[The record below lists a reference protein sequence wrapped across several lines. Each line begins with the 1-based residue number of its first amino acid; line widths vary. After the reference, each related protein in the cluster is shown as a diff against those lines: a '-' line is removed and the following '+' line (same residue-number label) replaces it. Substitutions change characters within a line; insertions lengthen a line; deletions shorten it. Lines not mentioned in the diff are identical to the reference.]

1 MASRG
6 VPPARV
12 VVTGIGAVSAAGW
25 GAEPLWEVLLA
36 GSTAIGSFDRFDHSR
51 QRSHVAGQ
59 VPAGPS
65 PEYRRPASWARLSYS
80 DRFALFAAE
89 EAVSQAGLA
98 APLQD
103 AGCYLGSST
112 AGLFESEAFVREI
125 FHDSGRR
132 GRLWL
137 MASHQLN
144 GPGDAVARHL
154 GVTGP
159 VETHSS
165 ACASSAL
172 AIEAAFRALRDGEV
186 DLAIAGGADS
196 LCAVTYSGFNALR
209 AVDPEPCRP
218 FRQGRNGT
226 SLGEGAGIL
235 VMECLNNALAR
246 GAQPL
251 AELLGVGSSCDA
263 NHMTA
268 PHPEGLGAA
277 SAMSRAIEDAGLA
290 PDQVEHVNAHGT
302 GTPLNDASEWAAL
315 VATFG
320 ARASAMPVTAT
331 KSIVGH
337 LLGSSGALE
346 AVATVLCLRARRAHP
361 TAGDGDL
368 DQTLD
373 IDLVRA
379 ESRALDGRSPAISTS
394 LGFGGANAALVL
406 GPWSAA

>member
-1 MASRG
+1 MASEG
-6 VPPARV
+6 PPRERV
-12 VVTGIGAVSAAGW
+12 VVTGMGAVSAAGW
-25 GAEPLWEVLLA
+25 GTGPLWDALES
-36 GSTAIGSFDRFDHSR
+36 GSTAIGPFDRFDHAR

-59 VPAGPS
+59 VPAAP
-65 PEYRRPASWARLSYS
+65 PAEYCRPAGWARLSYS
-80 DRFALFAAE
+80 DRFALFAAQ
-89 EAVSQAGLA
+89 EAAAQAGLVT
-98 APLQD
+98 PLGD

-112 AGLFESEAFVREI
+112 AGLFESEAFVREM
-125 FHDSGRR
+125 FQGPERR

-144 GPGDAVARHL
+144 GPGDAVARGL

-172 AIEAAFRALRDGEV
+172 AIEAAFRALRSREV
-186 DLAIAGGADS
+186 DLAVAGGADS

-218 FRQGRNGT
+218 FRHGRSGT

-235 VMECLNNALAR
+235 VMERLESALAR
-246 GAQPL
+246 GAAPL

-268 PHPEGLGAA
+268 PHPLGLGAA
-277 SAMSRAIEDAGLA
+277 SAMTRAIEDAGLR
-290 PDQVEHVNAHGT
+290 PEQVGHVNAHGT

-315 VATFG
+315 LATFG
-320 ARASAMPVTAT
+320 DRARTLPVTAT

-361 TAGDGDL
+361 TAGDGEV
-368 DQTLD
+368 DQAFD

-379 ESRALDGRSPAISTS
+379 EPRALGGDAPAISTS

-406 GPWSAA
+406 SSWSAA

>member
-1 MASRG
+1 MASRAAR
-6 VPPARV
+6 PARV
-12 VVTGIGAVSAAGW
+12 VVTGLGAVSAAGW
-25 GAEPLWEVLLA
+25 GQEPLWKALRA
-36 GSTAIGSFDRFDHSR
+36 GSTAIGSFDRFDNSR

-59 VPAGPS
+59 APAGPPS
-65 PEYRRPASWARLSYS
+65 EYHRPAQWARLSHS
-80 DRFALFAAE
+80 DRFALFAAQ
-89 EAVSQAGLA
+89 EAVSQAGFA
-98 APLQD
+98 APLPG

-112 AGLFESEAFVREI
+112 AGLFESEAFVREL
-125 FHDSGRR
+125 FLDSGRR
-132 GRLWL
+132 GRLWQ

-144 GPGDAVARHL
+144 GPGDAVARAL
-154 GVTGP
+154 GITGP

-186 DLAIAGGADS
+186 DLAVAGGSDS

-209 AVDPEPCRP
+209 AVDPLPCRP
-218 FRQGRNGT
+218 FREGRSGT

-235 VMECLNNALAR
+235 VMERLDHALAR
-246 GAQPL
+246 GAEPL

-268 PHPEGLGAA
+268 PHPEGRGAA
-277 SAMSRAIEDAGLA
+277 LAMTRAIEDAGMG
-290 PDQVEHVNAHGT
+290 PEQVGHVNSHGT

-320 ARASAMPVTAT
+320 ERARALPVTAT

-346 AVATVLCLRARRAHP
+346 AVATVLCLRARCAHP
-361 TAGDGDL
+361 TAGEGDL
-368 DQTLD
+368 DATFE
-373 IDLVRA
+373 IDLVRS
-379 ESRALDGRSPAISTS
+379 EPRALDARSPAISTS